1 MEKNKFETR
10 FMSYGIVNGKEE
22 VKDFIMGAEKTA
34 DLFFEDEKD
43 CFNEIGSMMFNQDLG
58 NKLYD
63 EFVMRFTIGFCE
75 GAIFHTIQMVSK
87 LLDLGY
93 SDEDI
98 IRISGITKSRLESIR
113 MAMLKSRE
121 V

>member
-1 MEKNKFETR
+1 MEKNRFENR
-10 FMSYGIVNGKEE
+10 FMSYGIVDGEE
-22 VKDFIMGAEKTA
+22 ELRDFIIGAERTA

-58 NKLYD
+58 RKLYD

-75 GAIFHTIQMVSK
+75 GTIFHTVQMVSK
-87 LLDLGY
+87 LLELGY

-98 IRISGITKSRLESIR
+98 IKISGITKSRLESIR
-113 MAMLKSRE
+113 IAMNENRE
-121 V
+121 

>member
-1 MEKNKFETR
+1 MNKNKFETR
-10 FMSYGIVNGKEE
+10 FMSYGIVSDKEE
-22 VKDFIMGAEKTA
+22 VKDFIIGAEKTA
-34 DLFFEDEKD
+34 DMFFEDEKESFEEISSML
-43 CFNEIGSMMFNQDLG
+43 FNHDLG

-75 GAIFHTIQMVSK
+75 GSIFHAVQIVAK

-98 IRISGITKSRLESIR
+98 INISGVTKSRLYSIKK
-113 MAMLKSRE
+113 AILENSE